1 MTKPPY
7 VKETTNSGLH
17 FPLPVVVLIWCLM
30 VEYMSPGTSAF
41 WGTVV
46 LVLILLTQKPLFAF
60 FRGESNALCRFKD
73 GFSDVLDGLETGAKK

>member
-1 MTKPPY
+1 
-7 VKETTNSGLH
+7 
-17 FPLPVVVLIWCLM
+17 
-30 VEYMSPGTSAF
+30 MSPGTSAF